1 MYEFQSE
8 KEGDLILSDIK
19 GDVLED
25 WRGMDDQ
32 KKVKKAK
39 KKTTT
44 TKSTTDTKTTEEIE
58 DLEDEVG
65 HQTHDFKI

>member
-1 MYEFQSE
+1 
-8 KEGDLILSDIK
+8 
-19 GDVLED
+19 
-25 WRGMDDQ
+25 MDDQ

-65 HQTHDFKI
+65 HQTHDSKFDPESCMVLYKHTKYLNF